1 MATYEKGILGA
12 FTGTV
17 GTVVGA
23 NWRGKNVMRSRPKKT
38 TSVPTEAQIMQ
49 RERFATVTRF
59 LTPIRGVYNRYF
71 GQNLG
76 SRSRYNMAT
85 SYHMTEAVEWV
96 NDRFEI
102 IYNKVLISKGEL
114 QGMQDGRI
122 SPLAGNQLQIT
133 WSDNSGQGLAIPED
147 SLLVVIYCP
156 DLNLFE
162 IFENS
167 AVREDTEATLNVPA
181 YFAGMQIYCWA
192 SFVNDV
198 RKQAASSSFL
208 EQVGLM

>member
-1 MATYEKGILGA
+1 MATYDKGILGA

-23 NWRGKNVMRSRPKKT
+23 NWRGKNIMRSRPKKT
-38 TSVPTEAQIMQ
+38 NRAPTEAQMLQ

-59 LTPIRGVYNRYF
+59 LTPIRGLYNQYF

-76 SRSRYNMAT
+76 ARSRYNMAT

-96 NDRFEI
+96 NDMFEI

-114 QGMQDGRI
+114 QGVQDGTV
-122 SPLAGNQLQIT
+122 SPLAGNQLQLT
-133 WSDNSGQGLAIPED
+133 WTDNSGQGLAIAED
-147 SLLVVIYCP
+147 SLLVVIYAP

-162 IFENS
+162 VFENS
-167 AVREDTEATLNVPA
+167 AVREDAEVTLTIPA
-181 YFAGMQIYCWA
+181 YFAGVPVHCWA

-198 RKQAASSSFL
+198 RKQAASSSYL
-208 EQVGLM
+208 GESMLI